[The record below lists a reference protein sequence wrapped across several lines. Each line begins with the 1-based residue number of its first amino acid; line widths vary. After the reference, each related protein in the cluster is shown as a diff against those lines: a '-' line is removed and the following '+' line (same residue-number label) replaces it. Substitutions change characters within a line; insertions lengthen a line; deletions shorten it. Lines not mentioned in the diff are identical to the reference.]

1 LSSSTYYRI
10 YIFTEYNA
18 IKWNNSKRNLIYLLL
33 RFFSL
38 DDIIDTIDDVT
49 IGYEGNFPITELDLL
64 KGHVPKAVHFH
75 VERFNINDLPKED
88 EQIGQW
94 LQERWNEKENRLKE

>member
-1 LSSSTYYRI
+1 
-10 YIFTEYNA
+10 
-18 IKWNNSKRNLIYLLL
+18 
-33 RFFSL
+33 
-38 DDIIDTIDDVT
+38 
-49 IGYEGNFPITELDLL
+49 LDLL
-64 KGHVPKAVHFH
+64 KGHIPQAVHFH